1 MKNLSIFLMAVCLA
15 LLLAQNIDAA
25 ETGAPA
31 PVLSIQDCLKISFD
45 KNPELKTSYEQEMS
59 AGASLN
65 MQRTNYNPNV
75 NLSAAYG
82 GNTSNTSGQGI
93 FVEKKYYSG
102 LLSMQITVF
111 DFGRTRY
118 AVLAAKENLSAAHYD
133 FLASVNKVILG
144 VKQAYLLVLGAQKLL
159 EVAEETGKIQQAHLL
174 QAQNFYRVGIR
185 SKIEVT
191 KAEVDLANA
200 KLNLIKSKNV
210 LALARVQLNNSI
222 GLGADSYPYKLDEGE
237 LNPGVQGDFGDV
249 YALAL
254 KNRPDYHRMT
264 AQMKSLEA
272 QLGKVR
278 SNYNPS
284 LTGSASYGKS
294 GSGDNSSLS
303 DSFGYG
309 LNLSVPVFNQGLT
322 PATFKKTVADMKA
335 LGYQQDT
342 LKNTIYKEVESASL
356 NVKESREKIEVLTE
370 ALKQAK
376 ENYDLAQGRY
386 NLGIGTSLEFQD
398 ALLSYT
404 QAKSDL
410 IQAQVQNGV
419 DIAGLEYYTGIR
431 VEGKN

>member
-1 MKNLSIFLMAVCLA
+1 MAICLSLLFTQNL
-15 LLLAQNIDAA
+15 DAA
-25 ETGAPA
+25 ETGAQA
-31 PVLSIQDCLKISFD
+31 PVLSIKDCVKIAFD

-75 NLSAAYG
+75 NFSAAYG
-82 GNTSNTSGQGI
+82 GNTSNTSGQGV

-102 LLSMQITVF
+102 LISLQLTVF

-133 FLASVNKVILG
+133 FMTSVNKVILG

-159 EVAEETGKIQQAHLL
+159 EVAVETGKIQQAHLL

-200 KLNLIKSKNV
+200 QLNLIKSKNA
-210 LALARVQLNNSI
+210 LALAKVQLNNSI
-222 GLGADSYPYKLDEGE
+222 GLGADSYIYELDESE
-237 LNPGVQGDFGDV
+237 LNLGVQGDFGDV
-249 YALAL
+249 YAIAL
-254 KNRPDYHRMT
+254 KNRPDYHKMT
-264 AQMKSLEA
+264 SQMKSLEA
-272 QLGKVR
+272 QVGKVR

-284 LTGSASYGKS
+284 LTGNASYGKS
-294 GSGDNSSLS
+294 GSDFPLS

-309 LNLSVPVFNQGLT
+309 LNISVPVFNQGLT
-322 PATFKKTVADMKA
+322 PATLKKTVADMKA
-335 LGYQQDT
+335 LSYQQDT
-342 LKNTIYKEVESASL
+342 LKNTIYKEVQSASL
-356 NVKESREKIEVLTE
+356 NVKESREKIEVLSAT
-370 ALKQAK
+370 LKQAK

-386 NLGIGTSLEFQD
+386 NLGIGTSLEYQD
-398 ALLSYT
+398 ALLLYV